1 MRVIYTYIYIK
12 HVRRYSGFYCA
23 EKIPFKPCKQEV
35 SFTPLFFF
43 YPFRRLWNTP
53 VLHLINLDS
62 FLNIIRPSFR
72 RVSSFLFFFFLLIF
86 RFLISEKDHVGNQKL
101 FFFFLFY
108 FWKKSWWENVVSIE
122 VSFQITFLKEVL
134 CTFERKNG
142 RFLANLIGT
151 YSVYVR
157 VFQTENWFFSRVSC
171 VVEKLFS
178 KQIDLI
184 WMEWISMRRKY
195 VWGLCIIR
203 VIY

>member
-1 MRVIYTYIYIK
+1 MYVAILDFIARRK
-12 HVRRYSGFYCA
+12 SPLNHVNRKYLLP
-23 EKIPFKPCKQEV
+23 PF
-35 SFTPLFFF
+35 FFF

-62 FLNIIRPSFR
+62 FLNTTQFSPRF
-72 RVSSFLFFFFLLIF
+72 FLSFFFFLLIF

>member
-1 MRVIYTYIYIK
+1 MYVAILDFIARRK
-12 HVRRYSGFYCA
+12 SPLNHVNRKYLLP
-23 EKIPFKPCKQEV
+23 PF
-35 SFTPLFFF
+35 FFF

-122 VSFQITFLKEVL
+122 VSFQITFLEEML
-134 CTFERKNG
+134 CTLERKNG

-157 VFQTENWFFSRVSC
+157 VFQTENWFFHVCRV
-171 VVEKLFS
+171 L
-178 KQIDLI
+178 
-184 WMEWISMRRKY
+184 
-195 VWGLCIIR
+195 
-203 VIY
+203 